1 MVFHLMIVGL
11 CLVSMA
17 TNIYCGRRDAKKP
30 PPTAM
35 EIGTLLYNIIDSNKD
50 GMIGKLEWAAF
61 LDAADTD
68 HNDEV
73 TASEYVRYF
82 MKASSVLKITWIHA
96 LFQLGDFSNDGVL
109 TMADIDQIVSL
120 DIDGDGFVSDEECI
134 EACAM
139 ILKKYDPE
147 LE

>member
-1 MVFHLMIVGL
+1 MKFHVITLILSV
-11 CLVSMA
+11 VSMV
-17 TNIYCGRRDAKKP
+17 TKIYCAPVNDAKP
-30 PPTAM
+30 QLTAW
-35 EIGTLLYNIIDSNKD
+35 ELGEFICNATDTNND
-50 GMIGKLEWAAF
+50 GIFTKLEWGATLAII
-61 LDAADTD
+61 DIN